1 MILPV
6 FKHHKSLL
14 LPLIVLVIF
23 ALLCTKKDNPAAP
36 EDKPIPKIPSISI
49 ISPSNDTIVESTTD
63 TLSLSAFILNSD
75 YIDSFTINDAKI
87 PLTNLLHD
95 TLTYKLPLLIDT
107 TKIITAIF
115 YQQGTALYDTV
126 TIYKKAVV
134 PTLNGLAKIS
144 GTLLQPSSSSLAK
157 KLAKSRIALNA
168 QGTPVEVSKVIPVS
182 GADIMVYNAEA
193 LSTTSD
199 TIVQT
204 DSSGHW
210 SVTMNPGNYFV
221 FAVYFDRTNLEIVTT
236 SLPDIEAIKD
246 VETKTDTSIALSDDI
261 NPMLLTFTDAAEAN
275 DKKMFIG
282 SSIPSGLPIV
292 MSFSEPMTRASIGD
306 SIHGIVLGAVN
317 ADSSELRLLDTIPVK
332 KLWGPD
338 GKELRLIPSS
348 PLTAGKTY
356 KVCIPSSS
364 KDLALNKLD
373 NDYTGVFEVIAT
385 AALPPF
391 AMKTSSP
398 NNNDT
403 IPSGFPV
410 ECIFSRPVDVLS
422 LNKNYTLT
430 SATDSTITGFF
441 EVKGNSAKFINK
453 KPWMNSSSY
462 TLTITSAVKDLLGD
476 SLGTAFKLSFV
487 IQPKDTFEQKTGV
500 EGAVASSVK
509 VFMGA
514 YVAGDIQAFS
524 QNFHPSFELIE
535 SGEDGTTTRLQ
546 LATFLDQ
553 IRSDI
558 DQRNRLAKFGII
570 APVFYYPEVSGVRY
584 ITWKL
589 TKGTTSVYF
598 EDLGGEGIGKIP
610 HVFSM
615 EKVDI
620 TQSVEYINR
629 GIIYNKDTLYFAPDM
644 SKAFIDENS
653 RENDPSNFGKL
664 LKSTTN
670 VETQEIMLSVKSD
683 FIIKNL
689 NTTGSKDTAIVMIEL
704 IEEEMYL
711 DGKRPFPIKDPDNPP
726 PEIEKRVTALQTK
739 MVLFNGRW
747 MVVQIAEKQLYS
759 GNKTEFK
766 QEAIKDTAFVI
777 QNFEQT
783 RPIEF
788 VSPKQKSVSVSV
800 PITLQWSLA
809 KTDGIGG
816 YIVAISNEMSG
827 KNQGL
832 LIFTRK
838 NKLVLNAN
846 GSIDSGATILAVD
859 PRTLTIPIPRFSS
872 RLSSFAVNDSV
883 VYTWKVIGIRDTT
896 ASAISAG
903 APINIIADSD
913 FGSHGGIG
921 IFTLMD
927 KMPDIAAQMVQVPP
941 MQNNNMVDQ
950 FADRDNDM
958 FPDWIEKAFG
968 TSPDDPGSYP
978 NFTLDTDLDGY
989 ADFLEQLAGTKVDD
1003 ASSTPL
1009 DVNPKDNIPDTLQ
1022 KRPEWRPELAMD
1034 DDKDGFPNQIE
1045 MIFGTDPWNATSKP
1059 SKSIKPSVPV
1069 GEYFGGIR
1077 INGQNWKRINFSLLS
1092 DTTGNFIF
1100 VDTTEL
1106 EGIAR
1111 NGVDLSEKLLW
1122 SNGEWVYYLGI
1133 VNGPNTGKFIKV
1145 RFHRDGNNLR
1155 GPVDLADTKNG
1166 GGPCVGEFFAS
1177 MDSIKDFNTMNPGT
1191 SNPVIINPNQQG
1203 TVNLGP
1209 PPADQIKRPDSGS
1222 IDMKLELSFA
1232 DNGTPKVKIVL
1243 SDDSIISE
1251 NPFWSPGQFPSLGF
1265 NLPQSPKQYRVEG
1278 NYHKINNAAGDTLV
1292 LMGIIE
1298 FNQSNP
1304 NGGTFRQAFNYVVF
1318 LKGITDLIKP
1328 AGVWNGWYRKP
1339 PVATTPG
1346 QQGPNPYI
1354 GSKDSVD
1361 AALERTSN
1369 AGVILETQQIVTIT
1383 SVAQQPNMN
1392 IWTAKVDTSTF
1403 FIMEKMGD
1411 YLNIMIK
1418 EIEGKPYIALSGKG
1432 PGVVDPQNPP
1442 NTQNPVMGFF
1452 GGDSAVIVAALT
1464 LSENSVKVAAPN
1476 PFTLKVSAQS
1486 LRKEPFGQPV
1496 QNRWVISDAQNP
1508 EHKVA
1513 FLASDSTLAKL
1524 LMDQNMPVVNDI
1536 PKQPI
1541 NMAPFS
1547 GDTTVVR
1554 TALNNSGNQ
1563 VKLMDP
1569 NANPITINPAS
1580 LSIMTDPQDPQKK
1593 GISVAAAGNP
1603 DDRFVFVADEQNPQA
1618 LKMNGTF
1625 PVVFKPMN

>member
-1 MILPV
+1 MVFPI
-6 FKHHKSLL
+6 FKHHNFFL
-14 LPLIVLVIF
+14 LPLIALVVI
-23 ALLCTKKDNPAAP
+23 ALLCTKKDNPTAP
-36 EDKPIPKIPSISI
+36 EDKPVPKIPSITI
-49 ISPSNDTIVESTTD
+49 ISPSKDTIVESTSD
-63 TLSLSAFILNSD
+63 TLSFKANILNSD
-75 YIDSFTINDAKI
+75 YIDSFSINGIKI
-87 PLTNLLHD
+87 PLTYLSKD
-95 TLTYKLPLLIDT
+95 TLTYKLPVLKDT
-107 TKIITAIF
+107 TKIIAAIF
-115 YQQGTALYDTV
+115 YQKGTALYDTV
-126 TIYKKAVV
+126 TIFKKAAV

-144 GTLLQPSSSSLAK
+144 GTLIQPSTSSLAK

-168 QGTPVEVSKVIPVS
+168 QGTPVEVSKIIPVS

-199 TIVQT
+199 TVVQT
-204 DSSGHW
+204 DSVGHW
-210 SVTMNPGNYFV
+210 SVTMKPGNYFV
-221 FAVYFDRTNLEIVTT
+221 FAVYFDRSNLEIITT
-236 SLPDIEAIKD
+236 SLPDIKAIKD

-275 DKKMFIG
+275 DKNMFIG
-282 SSIPSGLPIV
+282 SNIPSGLPVV

-306 SIHGIVLGAVN
+306 SIHGIILGTVN
-317 ADSSELRLLDTIPVK
+317 ADSSELPLLDTIPVK

-338 GKELRLIPSS
+338 GKELRLIPSRA
-348 PLTAGKTY
+348 LTAGKTY
-356 KVCIPSSS
+356 KVCIPSSV

-373 NDYTGVFEVIAT
+373 NDYTGIFEVIAT
-385 AALPPF
+385 VALPPF
-391 AMKTSSP
+391 AIKTTSP

-410 ECIFSRPVDVLS
+410 ECIFSRPIDVLS
-422 LNKNYTLT
+422 LNKNYILT
-430 SATDSTITGFF
+430 SSTDSSITGFF
-441 EVKGNSAKFINK
+441 EVKGNSAKYFNK
-453 KPWMNSSSY
+453 KPWMNGASY
-462 TLTITSAVKDLLGD
+462 TLTINSAVKDLLGD
-476 SLGTAFKLSFV
+476 SLGTTFKLAFTV
-487 IQPKDTFEQKTGV
+487 QPKDTFEQKTGID
-500 EGAVASSVK
+500 GAVASSVK
-509 VFMGA
+509 MFMGA

-524 QNFHPSFELIE
+524 QSFHPSFELIE
-535 SGEDGTTTRLQ
+535 SREDGTTTRLQ

-558 DQRNRLAKFGII
+558 EQRNRLAKFGII
-570 APVFYYPEVSGVRY
+570 APVYYYIETNGVRY

-615 EKVDI
+615 EKADL
-620 TQSVEYINR
+620 TQSVQYINR

-664 LKSTTN
+664 LKSSTN

-683 FIIKNL
+683 FILKNL
-689 NTTGSKDTAIVMIEL
+689 NTTGSKDTAIAMIEL
-704 IEEEMYL
+704 IEEEKYL
-711 DGKRPFPIKDPDNPP
+711 DGKRPFPIKDPAKLP
-726 PEIEKRVTALQTK
+726 PEIEKRVTALQAK
-739 MVLFNGRW
+739 MVLNNGRW
-747 MVVQIAEKQLYS
+747 LVIQIAVKPLFS

-766 QEAIKDTAFVI
+766 QDAIKDTSFVI

-788 VSPKQKSVSVSV
+788 ISPKQKSVAVAV

-809 KTDGIGG
+809 KPDGIGG
-816 YIVAISNEMSG
+816 YIVVISNEMSG

-838 NKLVLNAN
+838 NKLVLNAD

-859 PRTLTIPIPRFSS
+859 PRTLTIPIPKFSS

-896 ASAISAG
+896 AGAISSG
-903 APINIIADSD
+903 AQINIIADSD

-921 IFTLMD
+921 MFTLMD
-927 KMPDIAAQMVQVPP
+927 KMPDIAAQMVQMPP
-941 MQNNNMVDQ
+941 VQNNNMVDQ

-989 ADFLEQLAGTKVDD
+989 ADFLEQLSGTKTDD
-1003 ASSTPL
+1003 VSSTPL
-1009 DVNPKDNIPDTLQ
+1009 DINPKDNIPDTLQ
-1022 KRPEWRPELAMD
+1022 RRPEWRPELAKD

-1045 MIFGTDPWNATSKP
+1045 MIFGTDPWNAASKP
-1059 SKSIKPSVPV
+1059 SKSIKASVPV
-1069 GEYFGGIR
+1069 GKYFGGIR

-1092 DTTGNFIF
+1092 DTTGNFVF

-1122 SNGEWVYYLGI
+1122 SNGEWVYFLGI

-1155 GPVDLADTKNG
+1155 GPVDLTDTKNG
-1166 GGPCVGEFFAS
+1166 GGQCVGEFFAS
-1177 MDSIKDFNTMNPGT
+1177 MDSIKDFNNLNSPAT
-1191 SNPVIINPNQQG
+1191 NPVITNPNQQG
-1203 TVNLGP
+1203 AVNLGP

-1222 IDMKLELSFA
+1222 IDMRLELLFA
-1232 DNGTPKVKIVL
+1232 DNSIPKVKVVL

-1251 NPFWSPGQFPSLGF
+1251 NLFWSPGQFPSLGF

-1278 NYHKINNAAGDTLV
+1278 NYHKITSPAGDTLV

-1298 FNQSNP
+1298 FNQTNP
-1304 NGGTFRQAFNYVVF
+1304 AGGNFRQAFNYVVF
-1318 LKGITDLIKP
+1318 LSGVTDLRKP
-1328 AGVWNGWYRKP
+1328 NGTWKGWYRKP
-1339 PVATTPG
+1339 TAATTTG

-1354 GSKDSVD
+1354 GPKDSVD
-1361 AALERTSN
+1361 AALKRTSN
-1369 AGVILETQQIVTIT
+1369 TGVILETQQVVTI
-1383 SVAQQPNMN
+1383 SSAVQAPNMN
-1392 IWTAKVDTSTF
+1392 IWTAKVDTSTY

-1418 EIEGKPYIALSGKG
+1418 DVGGKLCIALSTKG
-1432 PGVVDPQNPP
+1432 PGTVGPQNPP
-1442 NTQNPVMGFF
+1442 QPQNPVMKFF
-1452 GGDSAVIVAALT
+1452 GGDSAAIIAALT

-1476 PFTLKVSAQS
+1476 PFTIKVSPQS

-1496 QNRWVISDAQNP
+1496 QYRWIISNAQKP
-1508 EHKVA
+1508 EEKLT
-1513 FLASDSTLAKL
+1513 FLASDSTLTKL
-1524 LMDQNMPVVNDI
+1524 LIDQNMPVVNNV
-1536 PKQPI
+1536 PMQPV
-1541 NMAPFS
+1541 NMAPFI
-1547 GDTTVVR
+1547 GDTTIVR
-1554 TALNNSGNQ
+1554 TALNASNNQ
-1563 VKLMDP
+1563 VKFMDP
-1569 NANPITINPAS
+1569 NANPITINPAT
-1580 LSIMTDPQDPQKK
+1580 LSMMIDPQDPQKK
-1593 GISVAAAGNP
+1593 GISVTAAGNP
-1603 DDRFVFVADEQNPQA
+1603 NDRFVFVADEQNPQA